1 MSKTPEKDSGSH
13 SLGKDNS
20 STASRRDSHPARK
33 GTRDE
38 HAELIADQRIVHED
52 NTRFPKHSTADSKK
66 LAARRRKD

>member
-1 MSKTPEKDSGSH
+1 MSKQ
-13 SLGKDNS
+13 KDNS
-20 STASRRDSHPARK
+20 SAASRRDSHPARK